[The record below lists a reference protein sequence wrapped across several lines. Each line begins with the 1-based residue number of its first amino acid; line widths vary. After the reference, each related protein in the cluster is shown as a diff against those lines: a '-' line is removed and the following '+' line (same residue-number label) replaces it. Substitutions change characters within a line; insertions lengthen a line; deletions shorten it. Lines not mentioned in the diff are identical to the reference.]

1 MESLYLLLVTNR
13 ASNIVED
20 LETLRLLSKG
30 TKRFICVLK
39 LLSDLWFIQPLTVV
53 PNVTNTSGNLG
64 EEHIIDKCFDLI
76 FAFDEVSSTQNDGLL
91 FVVCDKL
98 FVGHRVWWI

>member
-1 MESLYLLLVTNR
+1 MILTDFLTLNRYVYQSMESLYLLLVTNR

-39 LLSDLWFIQPLTVV
+39 LLSDL
-53 PNVTNTSGNLG
+53 
-64 EEHIIDKCFDLI
+64 
-76 FAFDEVSSTQNDGLL
+76 
-91 FVVCDKL
+91 
-98 FVGHRVWWI
+98 